1 MTAMS
6 GEKSV
11 EALVQDNL
19 GLVHSCSHRF
29 KGRGI
34 DYDDLFQ
41 AGCMGLVKAAKAF
54 EPERGNCFSTY
65 AVPVILGEIKRLF
78 RDGGTV
84 KVGRTLKELSIKAV
98 RCRERLN
105 SELGRDPTIGELAE
119 RLGISPEE
127 AAQAITASL
136 PPVSLTAGEEEG
148 GGQLDIPVEAPE
160 EKISD
165 IIALK
170 EVVSALSA
178 RDRKLIIMRYFSSMT
193 QSQTAEK
200 LGMTQ
205 VQVSR
210 REKVILSELR
220 KQLTG

>member
-1 MTAMS
+1 MN

-105 SELGRDPTIGELAE
+105 SELGRDPTIGELAQ

-193 QSQTAEK
+193 HSQTAEK